1 MLNYNQM
8 KNAILLIILSVL
20 CGSAGATIVV
30 SNGLTHEHD
39 LTKGGSDQGFIEIRN
54 AGDRPSR
61 VIFYLQDMAADC
73 KEQAIQPTDTGMV
86 TRSNA
91 RWMQLGAVERLLAP
105 GERYSLLYEINA
117 PNEDL
122 KGSYWSLLMVEEKPL
137 IDTTQTRYGLNI
149 SSNVRYGIQI
159 ITTFPSSEEV
169 QVNFESVELQEENGN
184 KALAVKLFNES
195 AKMVKP
201 QVKMEVYNKA
211 GELLFTET
219 TKAKKL
225 YPNQCRTFYLKTENL
240 EIGVY
245 QAVLVADCGNQDVFG
260 LTVNLNVDE

>member
-1 MLNYNQM
+1 M
-8 KNAILLIILSVL
+8 KHLFTFLFLIAIGVT
-20 CGSAGATIVV
+20 AQATIVV
-30 SNGLTHEHD
+30 TNGLTHEHD
-39 LTKGGSDQGFIEIRN
+39 LSRGGSDQGFIEIRN
-54 AGDRPSR
+54 AGDKPSR

-73 KEQAIQPTDTGMV
+73 NEQAIQPTDTGMV
-86 TRSNA
+86 TRSNSK
-91 RWMQLGAVERLLAP
+91 WMQLGSVERLLAP
-105 GERYSLLYEINA
+105 GERYSLQYQINA

-137 IDTTQTRYGLNI
+137 IDTTQNRYGLNI

-169 QVNFESVELQEENGN
+169 QVNFENVELQEENGN

-211 GELLFTET
+211 GDLLFTEV

-225 YPNQCRTFYLKTENL
+225 YPNQCRTFYLKTEKL
-240 EIGVY
+240 ELGIY
-245 QAVLVADCGNQDVFG
+245 QVVLVADCGNQDVFG